1 KDILERYRNLNLGKD
16 VSAVLGQKKVKPGR
30 KVKQWGLQLLG
41 KDLSQVKDILER
53 YRNLSD
59 REKIKKNTN
68 LSQFYNKKPV
78 DEKRRSLTDAE
89 VRKKDFG
96 FRLCLRLISGDARLF
111 PVIRMDEGTASAPQ
125 TMGSVPAKEEQA
137 KIVSDQVDVEE
148 DGGSIIAVS
157 EEANLT
163 SGNNQVAPVEEA
175 WLSPTKK
182 SRSPVRLPLVSLVA
196 MASVSKFA
204 AINNDKEEGEL
215 MEEEDN
221 PYVESNTV
229 SVALRETVEEA
240 AIHMIWYERNNRLH
254 EEAPRDLL
262 YSQDH
267 QTEPDQS
274 PCLAANEI
282 CVIHCDREGNLV
294 NTYPEDQCQVKDILK
309 RYNRLSDREKIKKN
323 TNLSQFYNKKL
334 VDEKRRALTDAEERK
349 KFTKKVGDFK
359 GSLQDQFLI
368 LQDRA
373 RDLLY
378 SQDHQTE
385 PDQSRCLAAMSE
397 QNHNFPAPSSGFFP
411 HNDFSFSL
419 IDEDP
424 LMKFCPP
431 VIDNLVSD
439 INNK

>member
-1 KDILERYRNLNLGKD
+1 
-16 VSAVLGQKKVKPGR
+16 
-30 KVKQWGLQLLG
+30 
-41 KDLSQVKDILER
+41 
-53 YRNLSD
+53 
-59 REKIKKNTN
+59 
-68 LSQFYNKKPV
+68 
-78 DEKRRSLTDAE
+78 
-89 VRKKDFG
+89 
-96 FRLCLRLISGDARLF
+96 
-111 PVIRMDEGTASAPQ
+111 M
-125 TMGSVPAKEEQA
+125 
-137 KIVSDQVDVEE
+137 
-148 DGGSIIAVS
+148 
-157 EEANLT
+157 
-163 SGNNQVAPVEEA
+163 
-175 WLSPTKK
+175 
-182 SRSPVRLPLVSLVA
+182 
-196 MASVSKFA
+196 
-204 AINNDKEEGEL
+204 
-215 MEEEDN
+215 
-221 PYVESNTV
+221 
-229 SVALRETVEEA
+229 
-240 AIHMIWYERNNRLH
+240 
-254 EEAPRDLL
+254 
-262 YSQDH
+262 
-267 QTEPDQS
+267 
-274 PCLAANEI
+274 
-282 CVIHCDREGNLV
+282 IHCDREGNLV

-397 QNHNFPAPSSGFFP
+397 QNHNFPAPSSGFFL